1 MGLADVPMPRC
12 KEAPAEAAAEREEL
26 VHRVASSSTFERS
39 PRLRA
44 FFLHV
49 CRCALDNKPEGA
61 TEQQVGICV
70 YDRPPGYNPNEDNIV
85 RSQARLLRL
94 KLEHHFANEGKDEA
108 IIITI
113 PKGRYL
119 PAFETRSEQPEIL
132 PCRPPGAGQIPPFT
146 ADPGWS
152 GRAVRTRDYLRLA
165 TSCISRDPPLHRLP
179 SLPRARSPARI
190 RARLS
195 SRRGTYRLGW
205 PPAPAKSVSPPVI
218 QGLLMWTCGGAVG
231 KRTVTTKEAFPSL
244 VRSTSFPLWPMKACS
259 RTCGKPS
266 PPT

>member
-1 MGLADVPMPRC
+1 MSIRTVATRVYTGPRVPLSRAGSVWYFVTCNGELIQMGLADVPIPRC

-108 IIITI
+108 ITDHD
-113 PKGRYL
+113 
-119 PAFETRSEQPEIL
+119 PERQVSTSL
-132 PCRPPGAGQIPPFT
+132 RDSFRTAGDTPWCPPGAGQIPQFT
-146 ADPGWS
+146 ADPGRN
-152 GRAVRTRDYLRLA
+152 GRAVRTRDCFA
-165 TSCISRDPPLHRLP
+165 WLP
-179 SLPRARSPARI
+179 I
-190 RARLS
+190 
-195 SRRGTYRLGW
+195 
-205 PPAPAKSVSPPVI
+205 I
-218 QGLLMWTCGGAVG
+218 
-231 KRTVTTKEAFPSL
+231 
-244 VRSTSFPLWPMKACS
+244 
-259 RTCGKPS
+259 
-266 PPT
+266 